1 VLQVEEETRRARAGA
16 GKQAACV
23 AARAAAARRGE
34 GRGEASG
41 GRASGWRG
49 RWWACG
55 AERSGMG
62 VAGAWEMAGEGGGVT
77 SAGEQGE
84 GLEVEHRDL
93 SAIFQ
98 IMRGLYYKAKLTFKP

>member
-1 VLQVEEETRRARAGA
+1 
-16 GKQAACV
+16 
-23 AARAAAARRGE
+23 
-34 GRGEASG
+34 
-41 GRASGWRG
+41 
-49 RWWACG
+49 
-55 AERSGMG
+55 MG